1 MNLLTPHRSLLKTFI
16 AIAVIYL
23 AAMVNVNAASLTIH
37 SDALSKLNNVP
48 PSFANKMIVIDDV
61 GKGGVN
67 YEFMVSQTQIT
78 VQDWVNFL
86 NAVAPN
92 ASGNGLVGDHG
103 AGRSMWKPYEFSGGK
118 WRVRSPFDTGG
129 AVNITS
135 SSNAGN
141 LPIDG
146 LSLNQVA
153 HYMNWLATGD
163 VNSGAFTFSGTSGNS
178 NISSF
183 NTNDPRPR
191 LPLQSELMKAMYW
204 NKATQSLNTYPTGN
218 SQPSKASISFS
229 TGMYTGAS
237 SGVLFYDPNGPWWAQ
252 VGQGTG
258 NAWGLRDMGGNRHE
272 TTLQSNL
279 NTTVVI
285 GASAFTQ
292 IDCSHRTNAPSHC
305 PSSLA
310 ANEKSPSVGYRV
322 WAGVPKPS
330 GKIIIKKVVSGGTD
344 VTRQFTFNLDCDGT
358 LYDKSGILLKH
369 NETYTSVSI
378 PKDTQCTVTE
388 ATPSGAPSGYTY
400 GAAQYSIVQPMII
413 GSNNTQTLTVTN
425 PLQTVGTPRVTP
437 SSCPL
442 GTVPSPVNLIVNGDF
457 KIPPANSDAAPSGN
471 ENKGDD
477 GRDNIKK
484 GHFYSE
490 ASFYSQVQ
498 YRGYNVYPTDFP
510 SGNSDNGS
518 INKFSII
525 EGTFSGHTTQ
535 LPFPGDPANNVP
547 AINTW
552 FYSNGNGLGRGDTT
566 GPASA
571 EYLLWE
577 QEINNLE
584 VGKTYTFSTYVT
596 SALEYESKDDSILR
610 LRVEGTQG
618 MPDGTVGLGPD
629 VLTEAETLNSKPLNG
644 WKRIEAAFKPT
655 KNKMRFKITSAAPGF
670 WGDDFGMTGVG
681 VNECIKSSL
690 MVSKTVAGKPSGF
703 NSPAYNLNL
712 SCSNGYTAT
721 FSLKDGESKIINDVA
736 AGATCSVTEPT
747 LPTPPTGY
755 AYAPPVISAPVTVSS
770 TTPSTINVQN
780 TLTWKTGNLKVTK
793 QVTDKP
799 AGFTSPTYSIVVD
812 CSDNT
817 FDKTLLLK
825 DGGSEIISGI
835 PENTTCTVSEPTIPS
850 APTDYTYVTPAISPT
865 GAISILANQTMD
877 VTVTNKLEQLCIVQ
891 EDNILNGSTPAYGVD
906 NANLLANNEYVYM
919 PLIKRSDTPLWSGNL
934 KKFVRKNGRICNP
947 SDNVCDATTQ
957 AVDEF
962 GSLTDKAKDGWSG
975 NTNPDGKDITKGGAA
990 NKLPLPDSRKLYTDK
1005 NNSTLIELKS
1015 PDVTPAMMEAQG
1027 APERD
1032 KWLDFIRGKKAD
1044 GTPRYHIGDMLTG
1057 KPELVSYDA
1066 TTTLVFMATNEGY
1079 LHAIDAA
1086 TGVEK
1091 WAFMPNALLKNVKMF
1106 YENALP
1112 DTHVAGIDG
1121 ALNVWRFQYDSNNDS
1136 KVDASDAFKT
1146 YLYFGLRTGGT
1157 AYYMLDISNAS
1168 KPALVWYIND
1178 KTSGF
1183 SELGE
1188 TWSKPALAK
1197 MRVAKPKT
1205 ENATHDSEL
1214 IDVLV
1219 FGGGYGMSKGRN
1231 VYIIKAATGELVW
1244 SLRDIS
1250 GASDGLTPSSALTH
1264 SIPGDIRVLD
1274 MDRNGALDRLYFAD
1288 TGGTVW
1294 RVDMDVDLHDLKPT
1308 SADTF
1313 YDYSKARLSKFAEL
1327 GGTGSS
1333 KRGFFFEPD
1342 VALMEYQGK
1351 TLLFLSIG
1359 SGNRAFALDT
1369 SVQDRFY
1376 VMVDR
1381 APYNNKPDSSV
1392 FPIKEDSTLASI
1404 DDASKLGTGLAANTT
1419 LKGWYYALPNTG
1431 EKVLAS
1437 ANTILNKVVFTTFTP
1452 GSVTVGDSCDNRQ
1465 AKARAYVVDLFTGA
1479 AVADLD
1485 RKGGK
1490 ERALVAAKNELLDG
1504 AQLVFHKPNTAEAKE
1519 CTDKTDCT
1527 QQLVEVRVGRMSRP
1541 LIDSNNSLVTGA
1553 VGGQD
1558 MDLGKILPRAFWR
1571 DSN

>member
-1 MNLLTPHRSLLKTFI
+1 MKNLIQYHSVLRIWIS
-16 AIAVIYL
+16 IAVSYL
-23 AAMVNVNAASLTIH
+23 VLIVNANAASLEIH
-37 SDALSKLNNVP
+37 PSVLTALGKR
-48 PSFANKMIVIDDV
+48 PSFADKMIVIDDV
-61 GKGGVN
+61 GKGGVD

-78 VQDWVNFL
+78 VQDWVDFL
-86 NAVAPN
+86 NVVDPGN
-92 ASGNGLVGDHG
+92 NKGLGLSDSNNSSHHPYQYSGYGNWQIKSNFDPGGG
-103 AGRSMWKPYEFSGGK
+103 FSYS
-118 WRVRSPFDTGG
+118 RAAT
-129 AVNITS
+129 A
-135 SSNAGN
+135 N
-141 LPIDG
+141 LPIDK

-153 HYMNWLATGD
+153 RYMNWLAKGNIND
-163 VNSGAFTFSGTSGNS
+163 GAFSFSGSSGNSRITAFDSNFPGARLPLDADMVKAMYWDKGLGRFRTYPNGSDSAPSAANISGSGTHAPNQALYGCWSGNS
-178 NISSF
+178 N
-183 NTNDPRPR
+183 
-191 LPLQSELMKAMYW
+191 YC
-204 NKATQSLNTYPTGN
+204 
-218 SQPSKASISFS
+218 
-229 TGMYTGAS
+229 
-237 SGVLFYDPNGPWWAQ
+237 WAQ
-252 VGQGTG
+252 VGQEGASG
-258 NAWGLRDMGGNRHE
+258 NPKNPWGLQDVAGNRHE
-272 TTLQSNL
+272 TTLQPSNL
-279 NTTVVI
+279 TGIIVR
-285 GASAFTQ
+285 GASAYTPISWSKLGFSDT
-292 IDCSHRTNAPSHC
+292 SFS
-305 PSSLA
+305 
-310 ANEKSPSVGYRV
+310 ANQYLMSVGYRV
-322 WAGVPKPS
+322 WAGVPKKS
-330 GKIIIKKVVSGGTD
+330 GKVSVKKVVAGSTTD
-344 VTRQFTFNLDCDGT
+344 PTRVFNFRLECDGT
-358 LYDKSGILLKH
+358 LYDKDFTLKH
-369 NETYTSVSI
+369 GQTPFVSVSI
-378 PKDTQCTVTE
+378 PLGTKCTVTE
-388 ATPSGAPSGYTY
+388 TPPTGAPTGHTY
-400 GAAQYSIVQPMII
+400 QTPTYSPSQAVTI
-413 GSNNTQTLTVTN
+413 GDNTTQLVTVTN
-425 PLQTVGTPRVTP
+425 TLQKTGDPRVTP

-442 GTVPSPVNLIVNGDF
+442 GTVPAPTNLLTNGSFATLPVVGNINAHPG
-457 KIPPANSDAAPSGN
+457 NSNTAMGY
-471 ENKGDD
+471 
-477 GRDNIKK
+477 
-484 GHFYSE
+484 FYSA
-490 ASFYSQVQ
+490 ASFYSQMQ
-498 YRGYNVYPTDFP
+498 YRGANIYPTDWP
-510 SGNSDNGS
+510 PVGVDGGTV
-518 INKFSII
+518 NKFSIMN
-525 EGTFSGHTTQ
+525 GTFNHVVDGYLLNQ
-535 LPFPGDPANNVP
+535 KPFPGDSTNKVP
-547 AINTW
+547 ASDKW
-552 FYSNGNGLGRGDTT
+552 LYSNGNAFAGG
-566 GPASA
+566 

-577 QEINNLE
+577 QDISNLE
-584 VGKTYTFSTYVT
+584 VGKQYVFA
-596 SALEYESKDDSILR
+596 SYVSSVAEDDTPDDPVVR
-610 LRVEGTQG
+610 LKVGGTTG
-618 MPDGTVGLGPD
+618 KPDGTVAVGPEI
-629 VLTEAETLNSKPLNG
+629 LTEADTANSTALNG
-644 WKRIEAAFKPT
+644 WKRIEVAFKPT
-655 KNKMRFKITSAAPGF
+655 TTSMKFKITGAAKGVY
-670 WGDDFGMTGVG
+670 GDDLALTAIGVS
-681 VNECIKSSL
+681 ECVTPGASL
-690 MVSKTVAGKPSGF
+690 TISKTVTGDKPLGF
-703 NSPAYNLNL
+703 VSPDYTLNL
-712 SCSNGYTAT
+712 ACSNAT
-721 FSLKDGESKIINDVA
+721 YNRTVKLKDGANTVITDIPSGV
-736 AGATCSVTEPT
+736 TCSLTET
-747 LPTPPTGY
+747 LPAPPVGY
-755 AYAPPVISAPVTVSS
+755 SYAAPVISAASVTLSDS
-770 TTPSTINVQN
+770 NPSAISVTN
-780 TLTWKTGNLKVTK
+780 TLSWKTGSLKVTK

-835 PENTTCTVSEPTIPS
+835 PENTTCTVSEPSIPS
-850 APTDYTYVTPAISPT
+850 APTDYTYVTPVISPT

-877 VTVTNKLEQLCIVQ
+877 VIVTNKLEQLCIVQ
-891 EDNILNGSTPAYGVD
+891 EDNILNGSAPAYGVD
-906 NANLLANNEYVYM
+906 NASLLANNEYVYM

-962 GSLTDKAKDGWSG
+962 GSLTDKAKDGWSS

-1044 GTPRYHIGDMLTG
+1044 GTPRYHMGDMLTG

-1121 ALNVWRFQYDSNNDS
+1121 ALNVWRFQYDSNNDG
-1136 KVDASDAFKT
+1136 KDDAFKT
-1146 YLYFGLRTGGT
+1146 YLYFGLRTGGA

-1205 ENATHDSEL
+1205 ENTTHDSEL

-1231 VYIIKAATGELVW
+1231 VYIIKAATGELLW

-1250 GASDGLTPSSALTH
+1250 GASDGLTPSSALTN

-1381 APYNNKPDSSV
+1381 APYSNKPDSSV

-1404 DDASKLGTGLAANTT
+1404 DDASKLGAGLAANTA

-1452 GSVTVGDSCDNRQ
+1452 GSVTVGDSCENRQ

-1504 AQLVFHKPNTAEAKE
+1504 AQLVFHKPSTAEAKD

-1527 QQLVEVRVGRMSRP
+1527 QQFVEVRVGRMSRP
-1541 LIDSNNSLVTGA
+1541 LIDSNNSLVPG
-1553 VGGQD
+1553 VVDGKD

-1571 DSN
+1571 DAQ

>member
-1 MNLLTPHRSLLKTFI
+1 MNSLTPHRSLLKTFI

-37 SDALSKLNNVP
+37 PDALSKLNNVP

-118 WRVRSPFDTGG
+118 WRARSPFDTGG

-183 NTNDPRPR
+183 NANDPRPR

-322 WAGVPKPS
+322 WAGVPKKS
-330 GKIIIKKVVSGGTD
+330 GKISVKKVVTGSTTD
-344 VTRQFTFNLDCDGT
+344 STRLFDFTLKCDGTT
-358 LYDKSGILLKH
+358 LYDKNFQLKH
-369 NETYTSVSI
+369 NETFTSVSI
-378 PKDTQCTVTE
+378 PINTTCTVTE
-388 ATPSGAPSGYTY
+388 TPPSGAPSGYTY
-400 GAAQYSIVQPMII
+400 GAPQYSMAQPVTI
-413 GSNNTQTLTVTN
+413 GDNTTQTVTVTN
-425 PLQTVGTPRVTP
+425 PLQPSTPPPVIGG
-437 SSCPL
+437 SCPA
-442 GTVPSPVNLIVNGDF
+442 GTVPSPVNLVVNGGF
-457 KIPPANSDAAPSGN
+457 TTSPSSTDINQHPGKN
-471 ENKGDD
+471 NTTPGY
-477 GRDNIKK
+477 
-484 GHFYSE
+484 FYS
-490 ASFYSQVQ
+490 AANFYSQVQ
-498 YRGYNVYPTDFP
+498 YRGYNTYPTDWP
-510 SGNSDNGS
+510 ATGGDGGTV
-518 INKFSII
+518 NKFSII
-525 EGTFSGHTTQ
+525 EGDFYLEKGSWILDQ
-535 LPFPGDPANNVP
+535 KPFPGDPANNVSSS
-547 AINTW
+547 NTW
-552 FYSNGNGLGRGDTT
+552 FYSNGNALGTGDPS
-566 GPASA
+566 GPPSA
-571 EYLLWE
+571 EYLVWE
-577 QEINNLE
+577 QHVSGLV
-584 VGKTYTFSTYVT
+584 VGKTYTFSAYVT
-596 SALEYESKDDSILR
+596 DVHESLTSDNPIVR
-610 LRVEGTQG
+610 LRTGGVTGK
-618 MPDGTVGLGPD
+618 PDGNIVFGAYEVTA
-629 VLTEAETLNSKPLNG
+629 AETANSKPLNG
-644 WKRIEAAFKPT
+644 WKRIEHVFTASTNSMKFK
-655 KNKMRFKITSAAPGF
+655 FTSAAKSYS
-670 WGDDFGMTGVG
+670 GDDFGLTQLG
-681 VNECIKSSL
+681 VNECVTPGASL
-690 MVSKTVAGKPSGF
+690 TISKTVTGDKPLGF
-703 NSPAYNLNL
+703 VSPDYNLNL
-712 SCSNGYTAT
+712 TCSNAT
-721 FSLKDGESKIINDVA
+721 YNRTVKLKDGANTVITDIP
-736 AGATCSVTEPT
+736 AGITCSLTET
-747 LPTPPTGY
+747 LPVPPVGY
-755 AYAPPVISAPVTVSS
+755 AYAAPIISPASVTLSNS
-770 TTPSTINVQN
+770 NPSAISVTN
-780 TLTWKTGNLKVTK
+780 TLSWKTGSLRVTK

-799 AGFTSPTYSIVVD
+799 AGFTSPDYAIVVD
-812 CSDNT
+812 CSDNS
-817 FDKTLLLK
+817 FDQIVLLK
-825 DGGSEIISGI
+825 DGASKLIGSI
-835 PENTTCTVSEPTIPS
+835 PENTTCTVSEPTLPT
-850 APTDYTYVTPAISPT
+850 APTDHTYVTPVITPA
-865 GAISILANQTMD
+865 GAVSILANQTVD

-906 NANLLANNEYVYM
+906 NASLLANNEYVYM

-934 KKFVRKNGRICNP
+934 KKFARKDGRVVDKNGKEVTNAFGEMNDGVQDFW
-947 SDNVCDATTQ
+947 STT
-957 AVDEF
+957 
-962 GSLTDKAKDGWSG
+962 K
-975 NTNPDGKDITKGGAA
+975 DGKDITKGGAA
-990 NKLPLPDSRKLYTDK
+990 NKLPLPDARKLYTDK
-1005 NNSTLIELKS
+1005 NNRTLIELKA
-1015 PDVTPAMMEAQG
+1015 PGVTPAMMEAQG
-1027 APERD
+1027 APERNQ
-1032 KWLDFIRGKKAD
+1032 WLDFIRGKKAD
-1044 GTPRYHIGDMLTG
+1044 GTPRYHMGDMLTG

-1121 ALNVWRFQYDSNNDS
+1121 ALNVWRFQYDSNNDG

-1231 VYIIKAATGELVW
+1231 VYIVDAETGDRLW

-1250 GASDGLTPSSALTH
+1250 GASDGLTPSSELTH

-1327 GGTGSS
+1327 GGTGSA
-1333 KRGFFFEPD
+1333 KRQFFFEPD

-1381 APYNNKPDSSV
+1381 APYSNKPDSSV

-1419 LKGWYYALPNTG
+1419 LKGWYYALPNSG

-1437 ANTILNKVVFTTFTP
+1437 SNTVLNKVVFTTFTP
-1452 GSVTVGDSCDNRQ
+1452 GSVTVGDSCENRQ

-1479 AVADLD
+1479 I
-1485 RKGGK
+1485 
-1490 ERALVAAKNELLDG
+1490 E
-1504 AQLVFHKPNTAEAKE
+1504 
-1519 CTDKTDCT
+1519 
-1527 QQLVEVRVGRMSRP
+1527 
-1541 LIDSNNSLVTGA
+1541 
-1553 VGGQD
+1553 
-1558 MDLGKILPRAFWR
+1558 
-1571 DSN
+1571 

>member
-1 MNLLTPHRSLLKTFI
+1 
-16 AIAVIYL
+16 
-23 AAMVNVNAASLTIH
+23 MVFDAS
-37 SDALSKLNNVP
+37 
-48 PSFANKMIVIDDV
+48 
-61 GKGGVN
+61 
-67 YEFMVSQTQIT
+67 E
-78 VQDWVNFL
+78 
-86 NAVAPN
+86 
-92 ASGNGLVGDHG
+92 
-103 AGRSMWKPYEFSGGK
+103 
-118 WRVRSPFDTGG
+118 
-129 AVNITS
+129 
-135 SSNAGN
+135 AGN

-163 VNSGAFTFSGTSGNS
+163 MYKGAYTFSGTSGNS
-178 NISSF
+178 SIASF
-183 NTNDPRPR
+183 DKAYTGAR
-191 LPLQSELMKAMYW
+191 LATEAELKKAMYW
-204 NKATQSLNTYPTGN
+204 NKTSARFTAY
-218 SQPSKASISFS
+218 
-229 TGMYTGAS
+229 
-237 SGVLFYDPNGPWWAQ
+237 PNGTDTPPTYAPSIDGESGLYSGGSSSTQALLSSSLTQWGGGARWAQ
-252 VGQGTG
+252 VGQER
-258 NAWGLRDMGGNRHE
+258 NNPWGLYDVSGNRHE
-272 TTLQSNL
+272 STFNDSDKNS
-279 NTTVVI
+279 TVLL
-285 GASAFTQ
+285 GASAW
-292 IDCSHRTNAPSHC
+292 DNAGV
-305 PSSLA
+305 
-310 ANEKSPSVGYRV
+310 ANQSNRNTSYTANKKIVSVGYRIWTGAAV
-322 WAGVPKPS
+322 VVPQ
-330 GKIIIKKVVSGGTD
+330 GRIEVTKKVTGGTD
-344 VTRQFTFNLDCDGT
+344 ASSFTVDIDCDGADKT
-358 LYDKSGILLKH
+358 YDQTISITH
-369 NETYTSVSI
+369 NVPFQSNLI
-378 PKDTQCTVTE
+378 PAGKTCVVTE
-388 ATPSGAPSGYTY
+388 RAPVAPKNYTY
-400 GAAQYSIVQPMII
+400 DAPQYSSSQSIKIVDKTTHKITI
-413 GSNNTQTLTVTN
+413 TNNLTPKVIN
-425 PLQTVGTPRVTP
+425 AKG
-437 SSCPL
+437 CPA
-442 GTVPSPVNLIVNGDF
+442 GTVPSPVNLLVNGGF
-457 KIPPANSDAAPSGN
+457 TTPPATTDINKHPGTKNTTTGYLYSAAN
-471 ENKGDD
+471 
-477 GRDNIKK
+477 
-484 GHFYSE
+484 
-490 ASFYSQVQ
+490 FYSQSQ
-498 YRGYNVYPTDFP
+498 YRGYNIYPTDWP
-510 SGNSDNGS
+510 ATGVDGGAV
-518 INKFSII
+518 NKFSIM
-525 EGTFSGHTTQ
+525 EGEFFKVVDGYRLHQ
-535 LPFPGDPANNVP
+535 KPFLGDPANNVP
-547 AINTW
+547 ASNNW
-552 FYSNGNGLGRGDTT
+552 LYSNGNALKGG
-566 GPASA
+566 
-571 EYLLWE
+571 EYLVWE
-577 QEINNLE
+577 QDISGLTK
-584 VGKTYTFSTYVT
+584 GKQYVFSAYVYNVSEDDAPNDPIVRLKEGGT
-596 SALEYESKDDSILR
+596 SGK
-610 LRVEGTQG
+610 
-618 MPDGTVGLGPD
+618 PDGTGDDWFGPFSLREVD
-629 VLTEAETLNSKPLNG
+629 STNDKPLTG
-644 WKRIEAAFKPT
+644 WLRIESLFSPGSSG
-655 KNKMRFKITSAAPGF
+655 KMRFKLTSAATDVYGE
-670 WGDDFGMTGVG
+670 DLALTGVG
-681 VNECIKSSL
+681 VSECVKPSASL
-690 MVSKTVAGKPSGF
+690 TVSKTVAGDKPLGF
-703 NSPAYNLNL
+703 VSPDYSLKVD
-712 SCSNGYTAT
+712 CTNGYSKTLL
-721 FSLKDGESKIINDVA
+721 LKDGGSNILTDIPEGSI
-736 AGATCSVTEPT
+736 CSVTEPS
-747 LPTPPTGY
+747 LPS
-755 AYAPPVISAPVTVSS
+755 PPVSYVYGLPNISPSSVTVSS
-770 TTPSTINVQN
+770 AAPSAINVTN

-962 GSLTDKAKDGWSG
+962 GSLTDKAKDGWSS

-1044 GTPRYHIGDMLTG
+1044 GTPRYHMGDMLTG

-1091 WAFMPNALLKNVKMF
+1091 WAFMPNALLKNVKVF

-1146 YLYFGLRTGGT
+1146 YLYFGLRTGGA

-1231 VYIIKAATGELVW
+1231 VYIVDAETGDRLW

-1381 APYNNKPDSSV
+1381 APYSNKPDSSV

-1404 DDASKLGTGLAANTT
+1404 DDASKLGTGLTANTT